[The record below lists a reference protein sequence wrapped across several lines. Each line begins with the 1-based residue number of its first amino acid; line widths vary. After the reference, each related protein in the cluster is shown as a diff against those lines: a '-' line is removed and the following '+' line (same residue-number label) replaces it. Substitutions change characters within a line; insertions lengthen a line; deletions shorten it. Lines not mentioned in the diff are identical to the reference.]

1 MRIHQAL
8 RGHDFFFA
16 GTVSVGDVGRLA
28 VQNNWG
34 DLNNLMS
41 PGHRGH
47 ARPGA
52 AWGGR
57 ENAETG
63 DRPSGQPGIPGSG
76 NSFLSPL
83 GFGPGRGAG
92 GKVWNLFT
100 F

>member
-52 AWGGR
+52 AWGKGKTRRLATNRPANR
-57 ENAETG
+57 EFLV
-63 DRPSGQPGIPGSG
+63 PVIHFSLLWGSA
-76 NSFLSPL
+76 L
-83 GFGPGRGAG
+83 GVGLG
-92 GKVWNLFT
+92 GKVWNLFA